1 MEEQEFKLLEYIDDK
16 GKEQTLSLKCN
27 TPNILIRGDELDEIL
42 SLEKRML
49 QTLSSSNGK
58 EVDLIVIDDSF
69 ILPENFFSDLE
80 FHDVRRILEKEA
92 IENIKTGPFMAFSDR
107 YEALFESESRNFTDY
122 KEKGKGHMRLL
133 VYFLPSISEDQKL
146 HKALGR
152 NAISIMVGVHFI
164 AGINFRPEKPQL
176 FNGCETRF
184 SFPSENKYNDM
195 NFFCK
200 YEVELPKSG
209 ELWFLSGCNNDVM
222 AIELKRSY

>member
-69 ILPENFFSDLE
+69 ILPEDFFSDLE

-122 KEKGKGHMRLL
+122 NEKGKGHMRLL

-164 AGINFRPEKPQL
+164 AGINFRPDKPEL
-176 FNGCETRF
+176 FDGCETRI
-184 SFPSENKYNDM
+184 SFPTKDKLNDM
-195 NFFCK
+195 KFFCK
-200 YEVELPKSG
+200 FSRELPTTGDVWLKFGYSG
-209 ELWFLSGCNNDVM
+209 QVKP
-222 AIELKRSY
+222 ITLK